1 MNSLMEA
8 AVLHAPG
15 DLRIERVPIPEIGK
29 SEALVRVKAV
39 GICGSDPDRIMRKGT
54 YSFPMIPGHE
64 FCGIVEK
71 LGGGESVANWSKGQ
85 RVVVS
90 PLMPCFRCESCQR
103 GHFGQCDSYSYI
115 GSRTDGA
122 FAEFVKVPIRNLIA
136 LPDGVP
142 FLEGAVVEPAAVVLH
157 GIRRAGIQSGD
168 SVAVLGCGT
177 LGLLALQFAR
187 ILGAKEVIAVDIDEK
202 KLSLALG
209 LGADETVDASQFEPV
224 ETIQRLTG
232 GKGPCVCIE
241 TAGVSETQEQCL
253 RITSKQGRVLYL
265 GTAHR
270 EVLLPPETFER
281 ILRCELTLYGSWNSF
296 SAPFP
301 GNEWTDTIEYVEHG
315 KLKMAPLI
323 THSLPLAKAPQI
335 FKELSEG
342 KLSSVKVLFDMEQ
355 HETTLS
361 SR

>member
-1 MNSLMEA
+1 MNRFMQA

-15 DLRIERVPIPEIGK
+15 DLRIEQVPIPDVEKG
-29 SEALVRVKAV
+29 EALVRVKAV

-54 YSFPMIPGHE
+54 YTFPMIPGHE
-64 FCGIVEK
+64 FCGTVEV
-71 LGGGESVANWSKGQ
+71 LGSEDSVGNWSEGD

-90 PLMPCFRCESCQR
+90 PLLPCFRCESCQG
-103 GHFGQCDSYSYI
+103 GHFGQCDSYSYL

-157 GIRRAGIQSGD
+157 GIRRVGIEAGD
-168 SVAVLGCGT
+168 SVAVLGCGS

-187 ILGAKEVIAVDIDEK
+187 ILGATEVIAADIDEQ
-202 KLSLALG
+202 KLSLALT
-209 LGADETVDASQFEPV
+209 LGADETVDASRVDPV
-224 ETIQRLTG
+224 ETIRRLTG

-253 RITSKQGRVLYL
+253 RIARKQGRVLYL

-270 EVLLPPETFER
+270 DVLLPPETFER

-301 GNEWTDTIEYVEHG
+301 GSEWTDTIEYIEHG
-315 KLKMAPLI
+315 KLKMEPLI

-335 FKELSEG
+335 FEELSEG
-342 KLSSVKVLFDMEQ
+342 HFPAVKVLFDMEQ
-355 HETTLS
+355 HETTLPG
-361 SR
+361 R

>member
-15 DLRIERVPIPEIGK
+15 DLRLERVPIPDIGK
-29 SEALVRVKAV
+29 DEALVRVKAV
-39 GICGSDPDRIMRKGT
+39 GICGSDPDRIMKKGT
-54 YSFPMIPGHE
+54 YTFPMIPGHE
-64 FCGIVEK
+64 FCGVVEK
-71 LGGGESVANWSKGQ
+71 VGHGGDSTSYWAKGD

-90 PLMPCFRCESCQR
+90 PLLPCFRCESCQG
-103 GHFGQCDSYSYI
+103 GHFGQCDSYSYL

-136 LPDGVP
+136 LPDSVP
-142 FLEGAVVEPAAVVLH
+142 FAQGAVVEPAAVVFH
-157 GIRRAGIQSGD
+157 GIRRVGIEAGD

-187 ILGAKEVIAVDIDEK
+187 IQGATEVIAADIDEK
-202 KLSLALG
+202 KLTLARR
-209 LGADETVDASQFEPV
+209 LGADETVDASRVDPV
-224 ETIQRLTG
+224 ETIQALAG
-232 GKGPCVCIE
+232 GKGPWVCIE

-253 RITSKQGRVLYL
+253 RIARKQGRVLYL
-265 GTAHR
+265 GTARR
-270 EVLLPPETFER
+270 EVVLPPESFER

-301 GNEWTDTIEYVEHG
+301 GNEWTTTIEYVEHG
-315 KLKMAPLI
+315 KLKMEPLI

-335 FKELSEG
+335 FEELSRG
-342 KLSSVKVLFDMEQ
+342 KLSSVKVLFVME
-355 HETTLS
+355 
-361 SR
+361 